1 MKINSVTEIQSD
13 EIQITNR
20 IYCAN
25 RSAEQRARNVI
36 PRRAKITK
44 TQSKV
49 VCKSGRTKERR
60 EREVTK

>member
-1 MKINSVTEIQSD
+1 MKINSVTEIQSN

-36 PRRAKITK
+36 PRRAKITE
-44 TQSKV
+44 TQVEV
-49 VCKSGRTKERR
+49 VCKSEETKERR
-60 EREVTK
+60 ERRVTI